1 MTVYCNI
8 DVYTLNL
15 VCTRS
20 LASCENR
27 FTCLNAVAC
36 TNKDENDA
44 KRYMT
49 DPNGLGCVA
58 MTCDGIV
65 SRRYMTWRVIAWY
78 RGGIWR
84 DTIAHD
90 DHFDSSERSRLVS
103 LSFSKY

>member
-1 MTVYCNI
+1 M
-8 DVYTLNL
+8 
-15 VCTRS
+15 
-20 LASCENR
+20 
-27 FTCLNAVAC
+27 AC

-90 DHFDSSERSRLVS
+90 DERVNLFCTPKSIVHCT
-103 LSFSKY
+103 Y